1 VSRVQSAGRNLVPS
15 FPSGMPDIGEI
26 TVITSTL
33 LSRARRAAPGA
44 ALGRAAGTISAVALA
59 MAGLAACSSSST
71 PTTATLTP
79 AATSAPATSAAPVTS
94 SPAPAGS
101 SGAASL
107 LNVCSVL
114 TREQVGSI
122 MGDPVSDV
130 VRSNFGATSLCT
142 YALVHSTIE
151 VEVAP
156 TGNAADYSAF
166 AVMVTSNADPAG
178 SAIPVSGLGQH
189 SLLSNFGVAVQTAP
203 HAFLVRN
210 LRGQVANQLYVT
222 LSKALITALGGK

>member
-1 VSRVQSAGRNLVPS
+1 
-15 FPSGMPDIGEI
+15 MPDIGEI

-59 MAGLAACSSSST
+59 MAGLAACSSGST
-71 PTTATLTP
+71 PSTATLTP
-79 AATSAPATSAAPVTS
+79 AATSAPATSASSAAPATS

-101 SGAASL
+101 SPAASL

-142 YALVHSTIE
+142 YALVDSTIE

-156 TGNAADYSAF
+156 SGSAVDYAAFTS
-166 AVMVTSNADPAG
+166 MVTSEANPAG
-178 SAIPVSGLGQH
+178 SEIPVSGLGQH
-189 SLLSNFGVAVQTAP
+189 SLLSSFGVAVQTAQ

-210 LRGQVANQLYVT
+210 VRGQVPNQLFVK
-222 LSKALITALGGK
+222 LSKTLVTALGGK

>member
-1 VSRVQSAGRNLVPS
+1 
-15 FPSGMPDIGEI
+15 MPDIGEI
-26 TVITSTL
+26 TVNTSTL
-33 LSRARRAAPGA
+33 LSRARRAAPEA
-44 ALGRAAGTISAVALA
+44 APGRAVLTISAIALA
-59 MAGLAACSSSST
+59 VAGLAACSSSST

-79 AATSAPATSAAPVTS
+79 AATSAAPATSSPAPATS

-101 SGAASL
+101 SAAASL

-114 TREQVGSI
+114 PREQVGSI

-156 TGNAADYSAF
+156 TGNAADYAAF
-166 AVMVTSNADPAG
+166 AVMVTSNANPAG

-189 SLLSNFGVAVQTAP
+189 SLLSNFGVAVQTAQ

-210 LRGQVANQLYVT
+210 LRGEVANQTYVT